1 MTQVLRSAA
10 VIVILLA
17 FGCAGQSGPRQVAA
31 DQDISL
37 VFVGDVMLSRG
48 VARHVTKT
56 QGKDFT
62 FTFREVAPILR
73 DADLAFG
80 NLESPISGRGEKLA
94 KKYVFNAPPEAIEGI
109 AYAGFDVLSLANN
122 HILDYGELA
131 LTDTLRYLD
140 QAAIHAVGLTQPGRL
155 RQTPV
160 VIERGG
166 LRLAYLGYADPA
178 GKYSYP
184 PAFKQFPVRP
194 AELGKARVEEEIA
207 AIDQF
212 VDLVLVSVHW
222 GTEYRS
228 LPDERQVEMARFMID
243 AGADIVIG
251 HHPHVVQP
259 VERYRQG
266 IIFYS
271 LGNFVFDQY
280 TRPGTREG
288 VIARVVIEKG
298 RLKGVATL
306 PVFIGEGWQPRPKQH
321 EFQRVAPGTLA
332 PHSAGVP

>member
-1 MTQVLRSAA
+1 MRRILRPAA
-10 VIVILLA
+10 VIVGLLA
-17 FGCAGQSGPRQVAA
+17 VGCAGAPGTRQVAA
-31 DQDISL
+31 DQEVSL
-37 VFVGDVMLSRG
+37 VFVGDIMLSRG
-48 VARHVTKT
+48 VAHYVTEA

-73 DADLAFG
+73 GADLAFG
-80 NLESPISGRGEKLA
+80 NLESPISGRGRKLEKTYA
-94 KKYVFNAPPEAIEGI
+94 FNAPPEAAEGI

-131 LTDTLRYLD
+131 LTDTLAYLD
-140 QAAIHAVGLTQPGRL
+140 EAAIRAVGLTQRDRP
-155 RQTPV
+155 RQRPV
-160 VIERGG
+160 VIEAGG
-166 LRLAYLGYADPA
+166 LKLAYLGYADPA

-184 PAFKQFPVRP
+184 PAFRRFPIRP
-194 AELGKARVEEEIA
+194 AALGKARVAEDIA
-207 AIDQF
+207 AIEQT

-228 LPDERQVEMARFMID
+228 EPDARQVEMARFMID

-251 HHPHVVQP
+251 HHSHVVQP
-259 VERYRQG
+259 VERYREG

-298 RLKGVATL
+298 RVTGVATL
-306 PVFIGEGWQPRPKQH
+306 PVFIDKGWQPRPKQRD
-321 EFQRVAPGTLA
+321 FQIVSPGPSAL
-332 PHSAGVP
+332 PSAGAP